1 MRMRAFLA
9 VALLAVLGVS
19 TSAWANGRPPQAMT
33 LHVRPG
39 NPQDMVI
46 GATYGAMVSHDAGA
60 TWQWFCEYAVGYGGT
75 YDPDYAI
82 SPAGT
87 IFATT
92 FDGIQVNRDGCVFA
106 LSPFGQTNA
115 SQVAI
120 DSTGAVIV
128 AMVYPG
134 DMTQIPPVPPDHKV
148 YKSTTDGMTFDAGT
162 VVGIGDETWISLEV
176 APSDPLRIYLTGY
189 RFVAGMGKT
198 LVVYRSDDGGAN
210 FAPEPT
216 TDFTPVS
223 SSSDLQVAAISTT
236 DPDRLLMR
244 VTKWSGVT
252 GDAFYLST
260 NAGASW
266 TKVLELTDA
275 GRGAIY
281 RANGDAV
288 IGTSVSGIYRSIDGG
303 ANFALVSAP
312 APDAGTPVGPE
323 VTCMLEID
331 GEVWACTNNYQAA
344 PYAFGV
350 MKTTD
355 LLSWTG
361 VMTFQ
366 DSITGPVNCPAG
378 TFQQDCCTVHVE
390 ACPAQNVS
398 TWCFL
403 QSQLGIHASPIDCI
417 PDGEPPPSH
426 TGGCCDA
433 SAPGRTAAL
442 PTLVIAFGLT
452 RRRRRS
458 RVA

>member
-1 MRMRAFLA
+1 
-9 VALLAVLGVS
+9 VAAAVLAVS

-39 NPQDMVI
+39 NPADLVM
-46 GATYGAMVSHDAGA
+46 GATFGAMVSHDAGA
-60 TWQWFCEYAVGYGGT
+60 TWQWFCEYAVGYGGM

-82 SPAGT
+82 TAPGT

-92 FDGIQVNRDGCVFA
+92 FDGIQINRDGCVFA
-106 LSPFGQTNA
+106 LSPFGVRNA
-115 SQVAI
+115 SQVAV
-120 DSTGAVIV
+120 DATGAVLV

-134 DMTQIPPVPPDHKV
+134 DETQIPPAPPDHKI

-162 VVGIGDETWISLEV
+162 AVGVGTETWISLET
-176 APSDPLRIYLTGY
+176 APSDPQRIYLTGY
-189 RFVAGMGKT
+189 RFESGMKT
-198 LVVYRSDDGGAN
+198 LVLFRSDNGGTSYT
-210 FAPEPT
+210 PLPT

-223 SSSDLQVAAISTT
+223 AASDIQIAAISTT

-244 VTKWSGVT
+244 VTKWSGVI

-260 NAGASW
+260 DAGAGW
-266 TKVLELTDA
+266 TKVLELTDE
-275 GRGAIY
+275 GHGVIF

-288 IGTSVSGIYRSIDGG
+288 IGTSRSGVYRSTTGG
-303 ANFALVSAP
+303 ASFTLISAP
-312 APDAGTPVGPE
+312 DPDAGPTIGPE
-323 VTCMLEID
+323 ITCMVEIA
-331 GEVWACTNNYQAA
+331 GEVWACTNNFQTA
-344 PYAFGV
+344 PFSYGV

-366 DSITGPVNCPAG
+366 DGITGPVDCPVG
-378 TFQQDCCTVHVE
+378 TYQQDCCTVHVA

-417 PDGEPPPSH
+417 PAGEPTPPPPKG
-426 TGGCCDA
+426 GGCCDA
-433 SAPGRTAAL
+433 SAPVGAAAL